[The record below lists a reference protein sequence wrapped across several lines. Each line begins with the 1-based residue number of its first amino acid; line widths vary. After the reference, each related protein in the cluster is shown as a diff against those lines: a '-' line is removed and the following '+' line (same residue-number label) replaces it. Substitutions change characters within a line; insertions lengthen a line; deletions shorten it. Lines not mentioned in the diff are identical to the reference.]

1 MTAAAATVPS
11 IPTSKVRTACAL
23 VVFIT
28 SLLLYALTLAPTV
41 TLVDSGELIVAARS
55 LGVAHPPGFPLYVLL
70 AHIATL
76 VPIGNVA
83 VRVNF
88 ASALF
93 AALASAVVALVVL
106 EAMITGPFS
115 VAGIA
120 RKKADRSKRRK
131 KPAAQPQSDK
141 EPAPQSSFV
150 LVVSCLVSGFLFAF
164 SHTLWAYATIAEVYT
179 LNSLLILIIFLLM
192 FRWRRGFAEAT
203 RRQSGAGS
211 REGERVVALSSDAG
225 ATSNYRSSP
234 ARPVAPLPPPVNA
247 PSPFRP
253 VTLSPSYGSL
263 YAAAF
268 LFGIALGVHHVTVG
282 LMLPA
287 FAALVFATHGIGF
300 FISRRLIYAALFAFA
315 GLFAVYA
322 YLPLAASRS
331 PLMNWG
337 DPRTLERLW
346 WQVSGKQYQVFLSFS
361 LRTMASQFAGFIEL
375 AAREFGPWWVPAAPA
390 LAIAGLVAV
399 FRRDKAIFWFLVFV
413 IGADLAYAL
422 GYEIAEDKDAYY
434 LPAFIAM
441 AIAAGFGTEWFIKKV
456 VSARLISKAPRSI
469 AAALVLLVP
478 IAALAGNLPYDNR
491 SRYFIA
497 RDYIDNILSTIE
509 PGGMLLT
516 RDWQVY
522 SPMLYVR
529 EIEHRRDDAVV
540 IDVNQLRRSWYYD
553 YLSRVYPATIEQASA
568 QVEAFLE
575 DLRHWEHDPDL
586 YQRDL
591 VLNQRINSR
600 FYEMILAF
608 VINHIRSAP
617 VYVTLDI
624 AGNRDGPDA
633 ELTKSL
639 AGLYQFVP
647 QGLVFQVTTD
657 REFRQPADSQLIMR
671 GLADGTIKF
680 DENDVVKLKVLP
692 VYVIMSYNRGR
703 YLAANGRHE
712 QAIESYRQSL
722 ALNPTFSLAQQA
734 LNESLNAMRKGAANK
749 TQ

>member
-1 MTAAAATVPS
+1 
-11 IPTSKVRTACAL
+11 
-23 VVFIT
+23 
-28 SLLLYALTLAPTV
+28 
-41 TLVDSGELIVAARS
+41 
-55 LGVAHPPGFPLYVLL
+55 
-70 AHIATL
+70 
-76 VPIGNVA
+76 
-83 VRVNF
+83 
-88 ASALF
+88 
-93 AALASAVVALVVL
+93 
-106 EAMITGPFS
+106 
-115 VAGIA
+115 
-120 RKKADRSKRRK
+120 
-131 KPAAQPQSDK
+131 
-141 EPAPQSSFV
+141 V
-150 LVVSCLVSGFLFAF
+150 LVVSCVVSGLLLAF
-164 SHTLWAYATIAEVYT
+164 SRTLWAYATIAEVYT

-192 FRWRRGFAEAT
+192 FRWRRGFTAAK

-211 REGERVVALSSDAG
+211 REGERISALSSDAG
-225 ATSNYRSSP
+225 ATSNYRLSS
-234 ARPVAPLPPPVNA
+234 ARPVAPSPPGVVA
-247 PSPFRP
+247 PSARP
-253 VTLSPSYGSL
+253 ITLSPPHGSL
-263 YAAAF
+263 YVAAF
-268 LFGIALGVHHVTVG
+268 LFGIALGVHHLTVG

-287 FAALVFATHGIGF
+287 FAALVFATDGIGF
-300 FISRRLIYAALFAFA
+300 FRSRRLIYAALFAFA

-346 WQVSGKQYQVFLSFS
+346 WQVSGKQYQVFFSFS

-375 AAREFGPWWVPAAPA
+375 AAREFGPWWLPAWPA
-390 LAIAGLVAV
+390 LTIAGLVAV
-399 FRRDKAIFWFLVFV
+399 FRRDKPIFWFLALV
-413 IGADLAYAL
+413 IAADLAYAL

-434 LPAFIAM
+434 LPTFIAM
-441 AIAAGFGTEWFIKKV
+441 TIAAGFGTEWFINKV
-456 VSARLISKAPRSI
+456 VSARLTSKAPRSI

-478 IAALAGNLPYDNR
+478 IASLAGNLSYDNR

-497 RDYIDNILSTIE
+497 QDYIDNILSTIE

-529 EIEHRRDDAVV
+529 ELERRRDDAVV

-553 YLSRVYPATIEQASA
+553 YLRRAYSAMIEQASD

-600 FYEMILAF
+600 FFEMILAF
-608 VINHIRSAP
+608 VTNHIRSAP

-639 AGLYQFVP
+639 AGLYQFIP

-657 REFRQPADSQLIMR
+657 REFRQPADPQLIMR

-680 DENDVVKLKVLP
+680 DDDDVVTLKVLP
-692 VYVIMSYNRGR
+692 VYVTMSYNRGR

-712 QAIESYRQSL
+712 QAIEAYRQSL
-722 ALNPTFSLAQQA
+722 ALNPRFSLAQQA
-734 LNESLNAMRKGAANK
+734 VNESLDAMRKGAASK